1 MIFVVLFCKRSLNVS
16 GRDVEVRNASLTR
29 QRDIERKRKRERER
43 EREREK
49 EGERETR
56 KLIPIMN
63 PSTFGQFFFHG
74 DAGVIRRDS
83 GAD

>member
-16 GRDVEVRNASLTR
+16 GRDVEIRNASLTR
-29 QRDIERKRKRERER
+29 QRDIERKR

-63 PSTFGQFFFHG
+63 PSTFGQFFLHG